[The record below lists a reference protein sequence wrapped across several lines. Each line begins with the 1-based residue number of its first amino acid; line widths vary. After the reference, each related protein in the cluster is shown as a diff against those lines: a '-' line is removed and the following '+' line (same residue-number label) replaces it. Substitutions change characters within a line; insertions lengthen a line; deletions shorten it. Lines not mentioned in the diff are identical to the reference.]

1 MSLLPPSPPAAAAAV
16 AAAPLESLPNELLD
30 QIISCLAISP
40 PSPSRLNEPPTHRIT
55 KDATTRD
62 LKSLALVSSR
72 LLALVRP
79 RLFVH
84 ACFDLKEADGFFAF
98 VAQAGLAQNVSSL
111 VVRGKDSPENR
122 EDPGWWRRVL
132 DELDPVQITLIAPP
146 AFIGATLGTR
156 IMDGHSWAFEI
167 PLQMIRLE
175 RDGRPG
181 QQKQQQQH
189 MQQHMQG
196 DGCPSVLAA
205 RTWRSFHFN
214 ESSSLKAYSHYE
226 YFLFQVPSLFTH
238 WGSLASPPG
247 RPSDLP
253 ESLSLNC
260 LTSFNYTAVFP
271 FYNHVKLVLDTVCL
285 MTNLQSFTTQL
296 APCLND
302 RVTEVEQRGS
312 IDPSDPW
319 MELATGYS
327 LIAHAVRD
335 LGAQGCL
342 QWYKTCDYQFDAL
355 RPELSSILGDLLGG
369 AQWAHDG
376 HGVWRRLP

>member
-1 MSLLPPSPPAAAAAV
+1 MSFPALAAAAAAAV
-16 AAAPLESLPNELLD
+16 PCSSSTLEALPNELLD
-30 QIISCLAISP
+30 QIISVLATAP
-40 PSPSRLNEPPTHRIT
+40 PSPSRLNQPPTHRVT

-62 LKSLALVSSR
+62 LKSLSLASR
-72 LLALVRP
+72 SLLALVRP

-84 ACFDLKEADGFFAF
+84 ACFDLRDADDFFAF
-98 VAQAGLAQNVSSL
+98 VTQAHLAQNVSSV
-111 VVRGKDSPENR
+111 VVRGRDSPENR

-132 DELDPVQITLIAPP
+132 CELDPVQITLVAPP
-146 AFIGATLGTR
+146 SFIGATLGTR
-156 IMDGHSWAFEI
+156 IMDGHGWAFEI

-181 QQKQQQQH
+181 DY
-189 MQQHMQG
+189 G
-196 DGCPSVLAA
+196 SVEVLPEGCSSVLGA
-205 RTWRSFHFN
+205 RAWRSFYFN

-253 ESLSLNC
+253 ESLSLNR
-260 LTSFNYTAVFP
+260 LTTFSYTAVFP
-271 FYNHVKLVLDTVCL
+271 FYNHVKLVLDAVCL

-335 LGAQGCL
+335 LGSQGCL
-342 QWYKTCDYQFDAL
+342 RLYKTCDYQFDAL

-369 AQWAHDG
+369 ARWAHDG
-376 HGVWRRLP
+376 QGVWRKV

>member
-1 MSLLPPSPPAAAAAV
+1 MPCS
-16 AAAPLESLPNELLD
+16 PLESLPNELLD
-30 QIISCLAISP
+30 QIISSLATSP
-40 PSPSRLNEPPTHRIT
+40 PSPSRLNQPPTYRVT

-62 LKSLALVSSR
+62 LKNLSLVSSS

-84 ACFDLKEADGFFAF
+84 ACFDLRDEDDFFAF
-98 VAQAGLAQNVSSL
+98 VAQAHLAQNVSSV
-111 VVRGKDSPENR
+111 VVRGRDSPENR

-132 DELDPVQITLIAPP
+132 CELDPVQITLVAPP
-146 AFIGATLGTR
+146 LFIGATLGTR
-156 IMDGHSWAFEI
+156 IMDVHSWAFEI
-167 PLQMIRLE
+167 PLQMIHLE

-181 QQKQQQQH
+181 DYPRSPFQVL
-189 MQQHMQG
+189 
-196 DGCPSVLAA
+196 DGRSSVLSA
-205 RTWRSFHFN
+205 RAWRSFHFN

-247 RPSDLP
+247 RPTDLP
-253 ESLSLNC
+253 VSLSLNR
-260 LTSFNYTAVFP
+260 LTTFSYTAVFP

-335 LGAQGCL
+335 LGSQGCL
-342 QWYKTCDYQFDAL
+342 RWYKACDYQFDAL

-369 AQWAHDG
+369 TQWAHDG
-376 HGVWRRLP
+376 HGIWSKVEGDTRS